1 MDTLKYLQKRFALSK
16 AGAKSFIIGVVACSL
31 LNLCLMLP
39 AIYIFL
45 FLKDNNYSLVYYI
58 LIGLVFM
65 VIMYFA
71 SVFQYRSVYTSVYHE
86 SAIRRIKLAE
96 TLRKLPLSF
105 FGKKDLSDLTSTIME
120 DCTQL
125 EHTFSHAVPQ
135 LFASAF
141 TICLMAVGLFIFNWQ
156 LSLALFWVIPCAVL
170 ILVLSKKYLNKEN
183 SKEYIAKRS
192 VSNNIQEGLETIQ
205 DIKAYNLDEQYLSTL
220 NSSLDNYLK
229 HLTKT
234 ELVAGTFVNSS
245 VSFLKLGL
253 ASVILVGLHLV
264 IQSEISLFTYI
275 IFLVLGTRIYEP
287 VIEVFNN
294 LAALY
299 YLDVRIKRIT
309 DMESMKIQTG
319 KKEFNPKNYDIEFKD
334 VAFSYEKNQQVIKN
348 LSFIAKQGEI
358 TALVG
363 PSGGGKST
371 VAKLAARFWDIDS
384 GKILLGGVD
393 ISTIDP
399 EAILKYF
406 SMVFQD
412 VVLFN
417 TSVRDNIKMGN
428 KNASDEDVEKV
439 CKLSRCH
446 EFIMKLP
453 NGYDTVISENGDSL
467 SGGERQRIS
476 IARALL
482 KDAPIILL
490 DEATASIDVDNETK
504 IQEGLSRLIK
514 NKTVLVIAHR
524 TRTIENA
531 NKIIKIGAI
540 N

>member
-334 VAFSYEKNQQVIKN
+334 VDFSYEKNQQVIKN

>member
-1 MDTLKYLQKRFALSK
+1 
-16 AGAKSFIIGVVACSL
+16 
-31 LNLCLMLP
+31 
-39 AIYIFL
+39 
-45 FLKDNNYSLVYYI
+45 
-58 LIGLVFM
+58 
-65 VIMYFA
+65 
-71 SVFQYRSVYTSVYHE
+71 
-86 SAIRRIKLAE
+86 
-96 TLRKLPLSF
+96 
-105 FGKKDLSDLTSTIME
+105 
-120 DCTQL
+120 
-125 EHTFSHAVPQ
+125 
-135 LFASAF
+135 
-141 TICLMAVGLFIFNWQ
+141 MAVGLFIFNWQ

>member
-319 KKEFNPKNYDIEFKD
+319 KKEFNPKNYDIEFQD
-334 VAFSYEKNQQVIKN
+334 VDFSYEKNQQVIKN

>member
-334 VAFSYEKNQQVIKN
+334 VTFSYEKNQQVIKN